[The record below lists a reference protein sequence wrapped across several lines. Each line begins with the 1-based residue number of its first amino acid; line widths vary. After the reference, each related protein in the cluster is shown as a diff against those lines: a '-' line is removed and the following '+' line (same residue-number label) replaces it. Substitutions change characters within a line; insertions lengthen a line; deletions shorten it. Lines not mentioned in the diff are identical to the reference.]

1 MAPTHRTFMEK
12 ALALAAEAAAAGEVP
27 VGAVVVRGAAVVG
40 EGRNRIIERGTA
52 TAHAE
57 MLALADAAKKVAG
70 GKLTECTL
78 YVTLEPCPMCAY
90 AAVLSRV
97 DRVVFGAYD
106 PKAGACGSVVNIP
119 TEPGFNHRPE
129 VMGGVME
136 DECGAFLTAFFERL
150 RGAD

>member
-27 VGAVVVRGAAVVG
+27 VGAVVVRDSEVVG
-40 EGRNRIIERGTA
+40 EGRNRIIERGTT

-70 GKLTECTL
+70 GKLTGCTL

-119 TEPGFNHRPE
+119 AEPGFNHRPE

-136 DECGAFLTAFFERL
+136 DECGALLTAFFERL

>member
-27 VGAVVVRGAAVVG
+27 VGAVVVRDSEVVG
-40 EGRNRIIERGTA
+40 EGRNRIIERGTT

-70 GKLTECTL
+70 GKLTGCTL

-119 TEPGFNHRPE
+119 AEPGFNHRLE
-129 VMGGVME
+129 VIGGVME
-136 DECGAFLTAFFERL
+136 GECGALLTAFFERL

>member
-1 MAPTHRTFMEK
+1 MVLNHRTFMEK
-12 ALALAAEAAAAGEVP
+12 ALDLAAEAAAASEVP
-27 VGAVVVRGAAVVG
+27 VGAVVLRDGEVVG
-40 EGRNRIIERGTA
+40 EGRNRVVERGTA

-57 MLALADAAKKVAG
+57 MLALADAAEKVATE
-70 GKLTECTL
+70 KLTGCTL
-78 YVTLEPCPMCAY
+78 YATLEPCPMCAY

-119 TEPGFNHRPE
+119 AEPGFNHRLE
-129 VMGGVME
+129 VIGGVME
-136 DECGAFLTAFFERL
+136 DECGALLTAFFERL

>member
-1 MAPTHRTFMEK
+1 MALNHGTFMGK

-27 VGAVVVRGAAVVG
+27 VGAVVVRDGEVVG
-40 EGRNRIIERGTA
+40 EGRNRVVERGTA

-57 MLALADAAKKVAG
+57 MLALADAAEKVATE
-70 GKLTECTL
+70 KLAGCTL
-78 YVTLEPCPMCAY
+78 YATLEPCAMCAY

-119 TEPGFNHRPE
+119 AEPGFNHRPE
-129 VMGGVME
+129 VIGGVME
-136 DECGAFLTAFFERL
+136 DECGALLTAFFERL

>member
-27 VGAVVVRGAAVVG
+27 VGAVVVRSAAVVG
-40 EGRNRIIERGTA
+40 EGRNRVIERGTA

-70 GKLTECTL
+70 GKLTGCTL

-119 TEPGFNHRPE
+119 AEPGFNHRPE

-136 DECGAFLTAFFERL
+136 DECGALLTAFFERL